1 VYNRPWS
8 IFISALMVIL
18 TACGPSAAVD
28 PASSSPAAIQA
39 APTVTATLSNP
50 APTTTAPQ
58 PATSKNSALRKVVLG
73 MGFIPNVQFAPFYV
87 ADAKGYFADEG
98 LQVEFDYGM
107 DTDLLK
113 LIGTGKMQFAIGSGD
128 QVILARSQGLPAV
141 YVASFYRKF
150 PVTVMSLKDKGILKP
165 HDLEGKTVGISC
177 LCGSSYVAWK
187 ALAYATGL
195 DTNKVNLQVIG
206 FTQATTLERGQ
217 VDAALDYA
225 VNGPVQ
231 LRLENKELNLIGVS
245 DYINLVSNGIISSD
259 DTIQKDPGLVQG
271 VVRAFLRGL
280 RDTLSNPQEALDS
293 TLKYVPE
300 AGGANRP
307 NTEAVLTA
315 SIELWRGEDL
325 GLSKRE
331 DWDVSQAFMKKVGL
345 IEQTTES
352 DKLFTN
358 QFAASAK

>member
-1 VYNRPWS
+1 VKTYLWS
-8 IFISALMVIL
+8 IFISALLVIV
-18 TACGPSAAVD
+18 TVCGPSAVAD
-28 PASSSPAAIQA
+28 SASSAAVPMAAPAA
-39 APTVTATLSNP
+39 VATSSNP

-58 PATSKNSALRKVVLG
+58 PTTTATSALRKVVLG

-141 YVASFYRKF
+141 YVANFYRKF
-150 PVTVMSLKDKGILKP
+150 PVTVMSLKDKSILKP
-165 HDLEGKTVGISC
+165 RDLEGKTVGIPC
-177 LCGSSYVAWK
+177 LCGASYVAWK
-187 ALAYATGL
+187 ALAYATSL
-195 DTNKVNLQVIG
+195 DTDKVNLQVIG
-206 FTQATTLERGQ
+206 FTQATAVERGQ

-231 LRLENKELNLIGVS
+231 LRLEKKELNLIGVS

-259 DTIQKDPGLVQG
+259 DTVQKDPRLVQG

-307 NTEAVLTA
+307 QTEAILSA
-315 SIELWRGEDL
+315 SIELWRGDDL

-331 DWDVSQAFMKKVGL
+331 DWDASQAFMKKVGL
-345 IEQTTES
+345 IEQTTEL
-352 DKLFTN
+352 DQLFTN
-358 QFAASAK
+358 QFASAAK